1 MKRTLIPYQPGKEEF
16 LAKCREGRVEYF
28 NGTRAEYGFIEG
40 VKIIMSD
47 KYNEPVSFRPST
59 EDRRIMDR
67 ILTWLSSQT
76 GMDYSNKPAAAIR
89 KAFSVTDAWLDREE
103 E

>member
-1 MKRTLIPYQPGKEEF
+1 MKFYDGKDVPDES
-16 LAKCREGRVEYF
+16 LDNIKPIRYPLTKGGRIVMISTNKE
-28 NGTRAEYGFIEG
+28 
-40 VKIIMSD
+40 
-47 KYNEPVSFRPST
+47 YNEPVSFRPST

-89 KAFSVTDAWLDREE
+89 KALSVTDAWLDREE